1 MNQEKEI
8 IIPLSKAKMAL
19 LMFACFV
26 FVALG
31 VCFVFAPP
39 QGNHAIYNNPY
50 ILFVIGIASIILFTF
65 FAILYIK
72 KMFDPKPGLIINN
85 QGIWDNATAVSA
97 GLIPW
102 KDILSIEEVEAY
114 SQKFILVV
122 VSNPEEYLN
131 KVTNSFKRKAIEA
144 NFKQYGTPISISAN
158 GLKISKN
165 QLIKLLIEQSKKY
178 KEQ

>member
-1 MNQEKEI
+1 MSQEKEI

-19 LMFACFV
+19 LMLICLV

-31 VCFVFAPP
+31 IWFVAAPP
-39 QGNHAIYNNPY
+39 QGNHVIYNNPY
-50 ILFVIGIASIILFTF
+50 FLFVIGIASIVLFTF

-72 KMFDPKPGLIINN
+72 KMFDPKPGLIINS

-102 KDILSIEEVEAY
+102 KDIVSIEEVEAY

-144 NFKQYGTPISISAN
+144 NYKHYGTPISISAN
-158 GLKISKN
+158 ALKSNRK
-165 QLIKLLIEQSKKY
+165 QLFQLLREQLQINK
-178 KEQ
+178 